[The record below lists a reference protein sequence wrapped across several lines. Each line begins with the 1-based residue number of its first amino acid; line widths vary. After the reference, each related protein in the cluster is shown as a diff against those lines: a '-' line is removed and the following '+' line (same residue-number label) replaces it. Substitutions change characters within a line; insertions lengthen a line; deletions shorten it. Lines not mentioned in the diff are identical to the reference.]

1 MITEAAQIAFMG
13 LAAAILVLEN
23 KKAKKQ
29 ENNNKNTSDTPF
41 KEKKGGKKT
50 LMILAGIVIALV
62 LTGWFL
68 LPSLMPRRG
77 PGNGPR
83 EFAREGGAR
92 SEIPAPSGSGL
103 QQQQL

>member
-50 LMILAGIVIALV
+50 MILAGIVIALV